1 MFIRLEERPRRRW
14 LWATPAT
21 LLLCMALAI
30 YLQLLPGSER
40 SLLLGRYGMLPEVL
54 GREHWPDWLRLV
66 SALFLHADW
75 THLLGNLLFLAIFGM
90 AIEKILKPWR
100 WCVLWLLAGA
110 TANLGAAMLA
120 SDPRAPI
127 IGASGA
133 VSGLIGAYLSLFP
146 RSHLGVMLPLGLY
159 VQFVQVPALHLLGL
173 WLLLQLLLSIGEQ
186 APSVAWSAHLFG
198 FLGGGLLAWLLRPS
212 LYRRQSNLLPP
223 R

>member
-1 MFIRLEERPRRRW
+1 MFIRLEERPKRRW
-14 LWATPAT
+14 LWATPVT
-21 LLLCMALAI
+21 LILCMALAI
-30 YLQLLPGSER
+30 YLQLLPAAER
-40 SLLLGRYGMLPEVL
+40 GLLLGRYGMLPEVL
-54 GREHWPDWLRLV
+54 GGDHWPDWLRLL
-66 SALFLHADW
+66 SALLPHADW
-75 THLLGNLLFLAIFGM
+75 THLLGNLLVLAIFAM
-90 AIEKILKPWR
+90 A
-100 WCVLWLLAGA
+100 
-110 TANLGAAMLA
+110 NFGAAMLA

-159 VQFVQVPALHLLGL
+159 VQFVEVPALHLLGL

-198 FLGGGLLAWLLRPS
+198 FVGGGILAGLLRPS
-212 LYRRQSNLLPP
+212 LYRRRSNLLPP